1 MALEDLT
8 QRIAEDAAAQ
18 RDRLLDDA
26 KKEGASVREELMSEF
41 AASKEGKSAVLKQE
55 NERIRRSIRVTTAMK
70 LRSHELQQRR
80 QLVQEVRE
88 RALAQLVA
96 LDDTAYT
103 QFLSSRIAELPGNE
117 GQITPA
123 ARRKAAT
130 EAAVQASGKAFEVIE
145 EDASLQGGFRF
156 VRGDLVIDA
165 SLEALLSEFFAG
177 RETDVASQLFPA
189 TEQNAN

>member
-1 MALEDLT
+1 MSWHALT
-8 QRIAEDAAAQ
+8 
-18 RDRLLDDA
+18 
-26 KKEGASVREELMSEF
+26 
-41 AASKEGKSAVLKQE
+41 
-55 NERIRRSIRVTTAMK
+55 
-70 LRSHELQQRR
+70 LRHLRY
-80 QLVQEVRE
+80 
-88 RALAQLVA
+88 LVA